1 MAQASIF
8 LSYRRADTKA
18 IIGRIGERLEQRFGK
33 SAVFLDFESIRAGHN
48 FREYLEATLLQSDIV
63 LAVIG
68 PNWHASTGTNRSRL
82 FDQTDWV
89 RVELETALEKEIP
102 IIPIL
107 VDRAPMPKATELP
120 ESLHRLCDLQAVD
133 LDSGLDFNVH
143 IRRLITA
150 IEDRLSLRPEPRARV
165 RYAAIFATVAA
176 LVIGALLFTTR
187 VFEQPSGEGDARAIA
202 ECKSQL
208 TFQCAQ
214 RGGVFAANEALGA
227 LRSCKSA
234 DLIPSDDP
242 RLRWKDIWT
251 TSVYSFAPGGGGP
264 GGGLENDELR
274 VGGWADWYVALIQFD
289 VPKFRAPPRFAG
301 LALYSKESEG
311 VSVPIEVDRIIQ
323 RWDYKKGDRLWWK
336 DRPGSRAI
344 TSEPLPAPRKEQWYL
359 IDLTAMVQEWVD
371 GKAENYG
378 IQIRP
383 VRNFG
388 SFVFFVSSRADDKTR
403 IPRLVA
409 CA

>member
-1 MAQASIF
+1 MRQISIF
-8 LSYRRADTKA
+8 LCYRRADTQPV
-18 IIGRIGERLEQRFGK
+18 IGRISERLEQRFGK
-33 SAVFLDFESIRAGHN
+33 SAVFLDFESIPGGHN
-48 FREYLEATLLQSDIV
+48 FPEYLQSTLLRSHVV
-63 LAVIG
+63 LATIG
-68 PNWHASTGTNRSRL
+68 PNWHGSTAGSRSRL
-82 FDQTDWV
+82 FDENDFV
-89 RVELETALEKEIP
+89 RRELETALENKIP

-120 ESLHRLCDLQAVD
+120 ESLHPLCPLQAVG

-143 IRRLITA
+143 IERVIRTIERRLDLKPPRPSRVGYFA
-150 IEDRLSLRPEPRARV
+150 IS
-165 RYAAIFATVAA
+165 ATVAA
-176 LVIGALLFTTR
+176 LVVGTLLFAMR
-187 VFEQPSGEGDARAIA
+187 YFARSNGEVEARAIE
-202 ECKSQL
+202 ECKTEL
-208 TFQCAQ
+208 TWQCAQ
-214 RGGVFAANEALGA
+214 RGGVFAAPEALQA
-227 LRSCKSA
+227 FRSCRTA

-264 GGGLENDELR
+264 GGGLDNDELR
-274 VGGWADWYVALIQFD
+274 IGGWADWYVALIQFD
-289 VPKFRAPPRFAG
+289 LPQLRGRPRFAG

-311 VSVPIEVDRIIQ
+311 ASVPLEIDRIIQ
-323 RWDYKKGDRLWWK
+323 RWDYKRGDRLWWK

-344 TSEPLPAPRKEQWYL
+344 TTEPLPAPKKERWYL
-359 IDLTAMVQEWVD
+359 IDLTEIIQEWIG

-388 SFVFFVSSRADDKTR
+388 SFVFFISSKAADRSR
-403 IPRLVA
+403 IPRLVL